1 MRYMLVRVLLAYG
14 VGSLVFLSAGLLA
27 AGLLAAGPASAS
39 SPVSVGGTVV
49 ETAQT
54 GTSVPAT
61 SPSPDATT
69 DTPTPSPGPADPG
82 TGETGEAKDTRTD
95 FAPAYIAAIA
105 VVVAVVVL
113 VLWRRRGKK
122 TIV

>member
-1 MRYMLVRVLLAYG
+1 MRYLLVRVLLAYG
-14 VGSLVFLSAGLLA
+14 VGSLIFLS

-39 SPVSVGGTVV
+39 APASVGQTVV
-49 ETAQT
+49 EAAQT
-54 GTSVPAT
+54 GTSVPPTSVPAT

>member
-1 MRYMLVRVLLAYG
+1 MRYMLAKVLLAYG
-14 VGSLVFLSAGLLA
+14 VGTIVFLSAA
-27 AGLLAAGPASAS
+27 LLAAGPASAS
-39 SPVSVGGTVV
+39 AQVVVRGTVV
-49 ETAQT
+49 EAAQT
-54 GTSVPAT
+54 ATSVPAT

-95 FAPAYIAAIA
+95 FAPAYIAAIV

-113 VLWRRRGKK
+113 ILWRRRGKK